1 MLSNRQ
7 SFLWSVLPL
16 PLNHTRLKTQSVF
29 LYLLTFL
36 MVLFIL
42 FRIGDDIDVQAE
54 LDSDIYNPE
63 YNARLEYRE
72 PVFSQFCT
80 LMLKVYTVDRIARN
94 LCCVGYGF
102 LPIFIEVGTT
112 NPPSVSSSDV
122 KVCCS
127 E

>member
-1 MLSNRQ
+1 
-7 SFLWSVLPL
+7 
-16 PLNHTRLKTQSVF
+16 
-29 LYLLTFL
+29 

-72 PVFSQFCT
+72 PVFSPFCT

>member
-1 MLSNRQ
+1 
-7 SFLWSVLPL
+7 
-16 PLNHTRLKTQSVF
+16 
-29 LYLLTFL
+29 

-42 FRIGDDIDVQAE
+42 FRIGEDIDVQAE
-54 LDSDIYNPE
+54 LDTDIYNPE

-72 PVFSQFCT
+72 PVFSPFCI

-94 LCCVGYGF
+94 LCCLGYGF

-112 NPPSVSSSDV
+112 NPPSVSSSEV

>member
-1 MLSNRQ
+1 
-7 SFLWSVLPL
+7 
-16 PLNHTRLKTQSVF
+16 
-29 LYLLTFL
+29 

-42 FRIGDDIDVQAE
+42 FRIGEDIDVQAE

-72 PVFSQFCT
+72 PVFSPFCT

-102 LPIFIEVGTT
+102 LPIFIEVGTI
-112 NPPSVSSSDV
+112 NPPSVSSSEV

>member
-1 MLSNRQ
+1 MLKNTVDLS
-7 SFLWSVLPL
+7 LSV
-16 PLNHTRLKTQSVF
+16 S
-29 LYLLTFL
+29 
-36 MVLFIL
+36 IL
-42 FRIGDDIDVQAE
+42 IGVIWFRIGEDIDVQAE

-63 YNARLEYRE
+63 YNARVEYRE
-72 PVFSQFCT
+72 PVFSQFCI

-112 NPPSVSSSDV
+112 NQPSVSSSEV

>member
-1 MLSNRQ
+1 M
-7 SFLWSVLPL
+7 
-16 PLNHTRLKTQSVF
+16 
-29 LYLLTFL
+29 
-36 MVLFIL
+36 L

-72 PVFSQFCT
+72 PVFSPSCT

-102 LPIFIEVGTT
+102 LPIFIEVGTI
-112 NPPSVSSSDV
+112 NQPSVSSSEV
-122 KVCCS
+122 KVRCRRLLLLTFLLGNPRDTGLPVEDCYVQT
-127 E
+127 